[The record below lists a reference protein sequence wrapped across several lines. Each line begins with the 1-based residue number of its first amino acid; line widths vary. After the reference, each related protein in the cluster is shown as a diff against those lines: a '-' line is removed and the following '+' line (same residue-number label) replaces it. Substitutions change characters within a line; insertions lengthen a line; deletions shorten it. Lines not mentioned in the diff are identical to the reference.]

1 MFGILTVQQE
11 PGCAFRRRLA
21 LRLFPGTG
29 LQVEDGLFRTALF
42 TQVRL
47 TVCPGWK
54 ESLQEKRVSLALRR
68 LRERGIREAILPEE
82 WWALARRFEI
92 RPVSAGALRESCA
105 LQAVAEACRG
115 IGLPLSAVCLQ
126 VWGQNISRSAA
137 AQVLSLA
144 RAVRTVR
151 VTGAGNEDLRNA
163 LWRSCGIVERG
174 AMPENAP
181 VIFLCLSGGKPE
193 GECLMAVDLT
203 EDGGEG
209 EGLWWRPRF
218 LPPEGALSRLPKG
231 VCPEAL
237 AAALLRFGAV
247 QAREIR
253 VSRLDIP
260 EDTQYNKGIVD
271 NSAIK

>member
-1 MFGILTVQQE
+1 MFGILTVQ
-11 PGCAFRRRLA
+11 PAANCSFRQRIM
-21 LRLFPGTG
+21 LRLFPRAG
-29 LQVEDGLFRTALF
+29 LQVEEGLFRTALF
-42 TQVRL
+42 MQVRL
-47 TVCPGWK
+47 TICPTWK
-54 ESLQEKRVSLALRR
+54 ASQREKRVSLALRR

-82 WWALARRFEI
+82 WCALARRWEI
-92 RPVSAGALRESCA
+92 SPISAGTLRESCA

-126 VWGQNISRSAA
+126 VWGENISRPAA

-144 RAVRTVR
+144 KSVRTVR

-181 VIFLCLSGGKPE
+181 VIFLCLAGGQPE

-203 EDGGEG
+203 DEGREG
-209 EGLWWRPRF
+209 EGLWWRPQL
-218 LPPEGALSRLPKG
+218 LPPEGALPRLPEG

>member
-11 PGCAFRRRLA
+11 PKCGIRRRLA
-21 LRLFPGTG
+21 LRLFPKRS
-29 LQVEDGLFRTALF
+29 LQVEEGLFRTAMF
-42 TQVRL
+42 MQVRL
-47 TVCPGWK
+47 VVCPWWK
-54 ESLQEKRVSLALRR
+54 GNLQEKRVSLALRR

-82 WWALARRFEI
+82 WCALARRWEI
-92 RPVSAGALRESCA
+92 TPVSAGALRESCA

-115 IGLPLSAVCLQ
+115 LGLPLSDICLQ
-126 VWGQNISRSAA
+126 VWGKGISRPAA

-144 RAVRTVR
+144 KSVRTVR
-151 VTGAGNEDLRNA
+151 VTGDGNEALRNA
-163 LWRSCGIVERG
+163 LWRSCGIADRG
-174 AMPENAP
+174 PMPENAP

-203 EDGGEG
+203 ETGGEG
-209 EGLWWRPRF
+209 EGLWWRPRL
-218 LPPEGALSRLPKG
+218 LPPEGALSRLPEG

-237 AAALLRFGAV
+237 AAALLHFGAV

-271 NSAIK
+271 NSAKK

>member
-1 MFGILTVQQE
+1 MFGILTVQQSAN
-11 PGCAFRRRLA
+11 GSFRQRMK
-21 LRLFPGTG
+21 LRLFPRTG

-42 TQVRL
+42 MQVRVTL
-47 TVCPGWK
+47 CPGWK
-54 ESLQEKRVSLALRR
+54 ESLREKRVSLALRC

-82 WWALARRFEI
+82 WCALASRWEI
-92 RPVSAGALRESCA
+92 SPISAGTLRESCA

-115 IGLPLSAVCLQ
+115 SEVPLSAVCLQ
-126 VWGQNISRSAA
+126 VWGEDISRPAA

-144 RAVRTVR
+144 RSVRTVR
-151 VTGAGNEDLRNA
+151 VTGGGNDGLRHA
-163 LWRSCGIVERG
+163 LWRSCGIVEQG

-193 GECLMAVDLT
+193 GECLMTVDLT
-203 EDGGEG
+203 EGGGEG
-209 EGLWWRPRF
+209 EGLWWRPRL
-218 LPPEGALSRLPKG
+218 LPPEGALSRLPEG

-260 EDTQYNKGIVD
+260 EDTQYNRGIVD